1 MGLEG
6 GSLAAFP
13 PPVNIL
19 VYWRGMLED
28 RLNEDMKAALK
39 GGNQARLSTL
49 RMLRSA
55 VLVEKKKDI
64 SITTLPDADA
74 IRAFQ
79 SYAKKL
85 KESIAEYQKL
95 GKADDVAKIQ
105 SELTIVEEYLPAMLS
120 EAESRELIRAVIS
133 ELNATSMKDLGRV
146 MKEVQT
152 RAQGR
157 GDGKLLSDIVR
168 SSLS

>member
-19 VYWRGMLED
+19 VYSRPMLED

-39 GGNQARLSTL
+39 GGDQPRLSTL
-49 RMLRSA
+49 RMLRSQI
-55 VLVEKKKDI
+55 LIEKKKDA
-64 SITTLPDADA
+64 SIATLPDVDA

-85 KESIAEYQKL
+85 KDSIAEYQKL
-95 GKADDVAKIQ
+95 GKPDDVARI
-105 SELTIVEEYLPAMLS
+105 SDELRVVEEYLPATLS
-120 EAESRELIRAVIS
+120 DAESREMIRSVIS
-133 ELNATSMKDLGRV
+133 ELGATSLKDMGRV
-146 MKEVQT
+146 MKE
-152 RAQGR
+152 
-157 GDGKLLSDIVR
+157 
-168 SSLS
+168 